1 MIRTSNYTNLTA
13 SITGRGKRGLF
24 ALGEAAQKKLYT
36 AEHVPSSAGE
46 WGLIFT
52 LLPLALAAGGI
63 LPSLPGMAH
72 SATVRAGHHHPTG
85 NCKPSHRQGVWTT
98 STSGSVRPPGS
109 ERETHRNPWGMQNM
123 APRRRYLTAHQYRNY
138 QPTSVYKTLYIGQ
151 ETAHHQG
158 DSNDEAP

>member
-1 MIRTSNYTNLTA
+1 MGNAFFVLTGF
-13 SITGRGKRGLF
+13 STGPRKAEKPAFPMPAIGCSHRLYPLSRHTQRG
-24 ALGEAAQKKLYT
+24 
-36 AEHVPSSAGE
+36 
-46 WGLIFT
+46 FT
-52 LLPLALAAGGI
+52 K
-63 LPSLPGMAH
+63 MAH
-72 SATVRAGHHHPTG
+72 SAAVGSGHHRTTG

>member
-1 MIRTSNYTNLTA
+1 MIFTSKH
-13 SITGRGKRGLF
+13 ITRF
-24 ALGEAAQKKLYT
+24 APAFKSDESGFFARGEAAQKKLYT
-36 AEHVPSSAGE
+36 AEYVPSSPGE
-46 WGLIFT
+46 WGLIFS
-52 LLPLALAAGGI
+52 LLPLAHAAVGI
-63 LPSLPGMAH
+63 PPSLPGMAH